1 MKGAEG
7 EMVMSGEQDG
17 RGENED
23 VRGTAKCSQ
32 M

>member
-1 MKGAEG
+1 MVM

-23 VRGTAKCSQ
+23 VRGTAKPSVVG
-32 M
+32 